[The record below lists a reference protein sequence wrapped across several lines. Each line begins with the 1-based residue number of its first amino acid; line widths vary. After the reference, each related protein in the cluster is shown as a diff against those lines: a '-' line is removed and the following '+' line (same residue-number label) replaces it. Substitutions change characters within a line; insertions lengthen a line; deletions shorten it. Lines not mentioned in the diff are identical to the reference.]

1 MMIELAMNFHYPT
14 SKEDVVIILM
24 DNQQVQSEHQD
35 CSIQGSRSCCIHLSK
50 FNLRFNCN
58 RNYEWDLDH

>member
-1 MMIELAMNFHYPT
+1 MMIELAMNFRYPT

-35 CSIQGSRSCCIHLSK
+35 CSIQGSRSCCTRLLK
-50 FNLRFNCN
+50 FNLGFYYNHNC
-58 RNYEWDLDH
+58 E